1 MELSIDALN
10 RLRSELLSRLGVV
23 APKSATAS
31 IDLNSSMRTTAGRAN
46 YTRNM
51 ISLNTR
57 LLGRN
62 LHHVERTFTH
72 ELAHLVAVELYGREA
87 RGHGMYWQ
95 RIMTAFGVEAIRCH
109 KLDTTGLKRQ
119 WRTYAAA
126 CSCRTHM
133 IKSGRR
139 NKITRGTNYRCK
151 LCKTMI
157 QLVHGGK

>member
-23 APKSATAS
+23 APKSAAARIVLS
-31 IDLNSSMRTTAGRAN
+31 DSMRTTAGRAN
-46 YTRNM
+46 YTHNT

-62 LHHVERTFTH
+62 LHHVQQTFTH
-72 ELAHLVAVELYGREA
+72 ELAHLVAVEVYGKAA
-87 RGHGMYWQ
+87 RGHGGMWQ
-95 RIMTAFGVEAIRCH
+95 HIMTAFGVEATRCH
-109 KLDTTGLKRQ
+109 KLDTTGLRRQ
-119 WRTYAAA
+119 HKTYAAT

-139 NKITRGTNYRCK
+139 SKMIRGTNYRCK

-157 QLVHGGK
+157 QLVHGGN